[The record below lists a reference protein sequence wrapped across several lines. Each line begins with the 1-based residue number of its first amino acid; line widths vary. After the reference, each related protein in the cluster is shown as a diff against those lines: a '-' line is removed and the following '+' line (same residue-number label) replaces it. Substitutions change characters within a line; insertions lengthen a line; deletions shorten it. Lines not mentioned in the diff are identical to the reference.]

1 MDSRFV
7 GAPNNTATPFCA
19 GYVMFLLSFG
29 YSGMFALLPLTIDRA
44 VAVLSPL
51 RHSSIIT
58 KKACLIMFLATWLSI
73 ATVLVDN
80 IVMYEIGTLSVVYSA
95 KYHRCVMLGKGFFVQ
110 NIILFVIPFFS
121 VLLTYALM
129 FAIILKT
136 KRSCGQFLTVSAVI
150 IATNL
155 IAYSPTVIVEMT
167 ESIEMSY
174 EVSQVMFATLWYT
187 NGVTNPLLY
196 VATHPK
202 TREDI
207 KLCLLRRNRRVRRAS
222 VQLSGID
229 AEERV
234 RRISRISLV
243 SPVSPVCPARDSVS
257 LPNMNLNPS

>member
-7 GAPNNTATPFCA
+7 GAPDNTATPFCA
-19 GYVMFLLSFG
+19 GFVLFIFSFG

-58 KKACLIMFLATWLSI
+58 KKTSLIMFLATWLSI
-73 ATVLVDN
+73 VTVLVDN
-80 IVMYEIGTLSVVYSA
+80 IVLYEIGILSVVYSV
-95 KYHRCVMLGKGFFVQ
+95 KYHRCVMLDNDFFVQ

-121 VLLTYALM
+121 VLFTYVLM
-129 FAIILKT
+129 FAIIMKT
-136 KRSCGQFLTVSAVI
+136 KRSCGRFLVVSAVI

-155 IAYSPTVIVEMT
+155 LAYSPSIIIEMT
-167 ESIEMSY
+167 DSIEMSY
-174 EVSQVMFATLWYT
+174 EVSQVMFATLWYI
-187 NGVTNPLLY
+187 NGVINPLLY

-207 KLCLLRRNRRVRRAS
+207 KLCLQGRNRRVRRAS

-234 RRISRISLV
+234 RRISRISV
-243 SPVSPVCPARDSVS
+243 VTPVSPVCPARDSVS
-257 LPNMNLNPS
+257 LPNMN